1 MDGVLGV
8 RHHEIN
14 FIIAALIIE
23 EQERTGKQLPSVG
36 KL

>member
-23 EQERTGKQLPSVG
+23 EQENKCQV
-36 KL
+36 